1 MADRV
6 LVPYDGS
13 PPSNKALEYAF
24 ETFPEAS
31 VTALHVVQVPESHVA
46 ILEGPELRPPLTEK
60 AREHATEIL
69 EEATRLATA
78 HDRELDTEMV
88 TGKPERRIVDYA
100 TEIGHDTIV
109 IGSHGRTGVSRIL
122 LGTVSEDVVRRAPMP
137 VVVVR

>member
-24 ETFPEAS
+24 ETFPEAD
-31 VTALHVVQVPESHVA
+31 VTAVHVIEVPESHVA
-46 ILEGPELRPPLTEK
+46 FLEGPEIRPPVTEK

-69 EEATRLATA
+69 EGAMELAAARGRKLET
-78 HDRELDTEMV
+78 DIM

-100 TEIGHDTIV
+100 TRTDHETIV
-109 IGSHGRTGVSRIL
+109 IGSHGRQGVSRIL